1 MMTTT
6 KNSKRKNQPNGVDIN
21 QFPKLVAA
29 IDEAVATGLLNGA
42 EGTKSLTHMVMK
54 RFVEAALQGEMQ
66 AHSGGIPSRATEGGD
81 QEAEE
86 VTGTRSQGNKR
97 NGIGRKTIN
106 TDVGPVEINV
116 PRDRQGTFSPILLP
130 KHARQFS
137 GFDDKII
144 AMYAR
149 GISTRDISAFLEE
162 RTVRHWR
169 QCRVREYGY
178 GPCVGRR

>member
-1 MMTTT
+1 
-6 KNSKRKNQPNGVDIN
+6 
-21 QFPKLVAA
+21 
-29 IDEAVATGLLNGA
+29 
-42 EGTKSLTHMVMK
+42 
-54 RFVEAALQGEMQ
+54 MQ
-66 AHSGGIPSRATEGGD
+66 AHLGGIPSRATEGGD

-97 NGIGRKTIN
+97 NGVGRKTIN

-149 GISTRDISAFLEE
+149 GMSTRDISAFLEE
-162 RTVRHWR
+162 QYGIGVSAEYVSTVTD
-169 QCRVREYGY
+169 RVL
-178 GPCVGRR
+178 